1 MRQNSEIE
9 KVKSTHLKGSEDKK
23 LKKIL
28 KNKWFIIAIIFISIV
43 CLASTYIGSMYN
55 QTKYS
60 YVINNY
66 QEKVSSLSKAEI
78 EDKEQKAKKYN
89 NSLNDLSSTGK
100 YDKDTVTGY
109 YDVLNLGKIIS
120 YIDIPKIDV
129 YLPIYNNTDDKT
141 LQNGIG
147 HEKSSSLPVGGTNTN
162 CVLLGHSGLTTN
174 PLFTDL
180 HKLDTGEYI
189 YLKTMNKT
197 YTYKVYDIDKVTPEE
212 AENYTGIVKG
222 KDIVTLITC
231 TPIGINTHRLIV
243 RGERVDNTQSNK
255 AQIKKVNQA
264 EDSNSNSIDKVRR
277 KLIIIGLI
285 VMIVA
290 ILFTFS
296 YCMRKGEKKGDKKS
310 KRK

>member
-28 KNKWFIIAIIFISIV
+28 KNKWFIIAIIFIAIV

-66 QEKVSSLSKAEI
+66 QEKVSSLSKDDI

-109 YDVLNLGKIIS
+109 YDVLNLGEIIS
-120 YIDIPKIDV
+120 YIDIPKINV

-174 PLFTDL
+174 PLFTCL
-180 HKLDTGEYI
+180 HELDTGDYI

-212 AENYTGIVKG
+212 AENYTGIVKD

-243 RGERVDNTQSNK
+243 RGERVDYTQCNK
-255 AQIKKVNQA
+255 AQIKKVKQA
-264 EDSNSNSIDKVRR
+264 EDNNSNSIDNVRR
-277 KLIIIGLI
+277 KLITIGLI

-290 ILFTFS
+290 ILFT
-296 YCMRKGEKKGDKKS
+296 YCTRKEKKGDKKS

>member
-1 MRQNSEIE
+1 M
-9 KVKSTHLKGSEDKK
+9 
-23 LKKIL
+23 
-28 KNKWFIIAIIFISIV
+28 
-43 CLASTYIGSMYN
+43 
-55 QTKYS
+55 
-60 YVINNY
+60 
-66 QEKVSSLSKAEI
+66 
-78 EDKEQKAKKYN
+78 
-89 NSLNDLSSTGK
+89 
-100 YDKDTVTGY
+100 
-109 YDVLNLGKIIS
+109 
-120 YIDIPKIDV
+120 

-255 AQIKKVNQA
+255 ANQT
-264 EDSNSNSIDKVRR
+264 EDNNSNSIDNVRR
-277 KLIIIGLI
+277 KLITIGLI

-296 YCMRKGEKKGDKKS
+296 YCMRKGEKKKKGDKKS

>member
-9 KVKSTHLKGSEDKK
+9 KVKSNYLKGSEDKK

-28 KNKWFIIAIIFISIV
+28 KNKWLIIAIIIIAIV

-66 QEKVSSLSKAEI
+66 QEKVSSLSKDDI

-147 HEKSSSLPVGGTNTN
+147 HEKSSSLPVGGINTN

-180 HKLDTGEYI
+180 HKLDTE
-189 YLKTMNKT
+189 
-197 YTYKVYDIDKVTPEE
+197 
-212 AENYTGIVKG
+212 
-222 KDIVTLITC
+222 
-231 TPIGINTHRLIV
+231 IGRASC
-243 RGERVDNTQSNK
+243 RERV
-255 AQIKKVNQA
+255 
-264 EDSNSNSIDKVRR
+264 
-277 KLIIIGLI
+277 
-285 VMIVA
+285 
-290 ILFTFS
+290 
-296 YCMRKGEKKGDKKS
+296 
-310 KRK
+310 